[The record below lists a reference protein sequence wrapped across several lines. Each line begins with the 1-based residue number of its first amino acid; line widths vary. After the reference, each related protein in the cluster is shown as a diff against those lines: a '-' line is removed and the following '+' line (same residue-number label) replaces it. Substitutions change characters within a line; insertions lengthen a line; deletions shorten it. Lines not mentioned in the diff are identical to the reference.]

1 MTTAE
6 RLRGRP
12 PAHGQP
18 DWSALAARRA
28 ELGRAEK
35 VWRELLAPELARRD
49 SAHTRRLVRAVA
61 RMTLAGFV
69 SAMIL
74 ILAAAMVQRLSLQ
87 TFPLACLGGV
97 IAGGLLSASDWIAAF
112 ASRRCN
118 KELILGAA
126 AASFGFEFDS
136 LHEDLSGLTGPLAL
150 ARRLARFAARPQGG
164 MAQLLGHSPATPVP
178 PTPGFARLEAAG
190 LLPDHDRKLFEDLIT
205 GTRGEAQFSVVE
217 ARLDR
222 LGRRS
227 AQTVFQGLI
236 IHARYPRR
244 FSGRT
249 LITRQGGWKYRPSAR
264 SLEPVDLNSVELARS
279 FAIHASDQVE
289 ARALLT
295 PERMA
300 RLMALEARY
309 TEGRIRGV
317 FEDGH
322 MTLAV
327 EGHDRFE
334 AGTLFGPLVDP
345 RRFTQALEEIETICD
360 VVDAFVSRERP
371 RKIPA

>member
-1 MTTAE
+1 MTIAQ

-18 DWSALAARRA
+18 DWSTLAARRA
-28 ELGRAEK
+28 ERGRAER
-35 VWRELLAPELARRD
+35 VWRDFLAPELARREG
-49 SAHTRRLVRAVA
+49 AHTRRLVRAVR
-61 RMTLAGFV
+61 RMTLASLV

-74 ILAAAMVQRLSLQ
+74 ILAAAMFQRLSLQ

-112 ASRRCN
+112 ASRRRN

-150 ARRLARFAARPQGG
+150 ARRLARFSTRHHGG
-164 MAQLLGHSPATPVP
+164 LAELLGHSPATSVP
-178 PTPGFARLEAAG
+178 PTPGFASLETAG

-205 GTRGEAQFSVVE
+205 GARGEARFSVVE

-227 AQTVFQGLI
+227 PQTVFRGLI
-236 IHARYPRR
+236 IHVRYPRR

-249 LITRQGGWKYRPSAR
+249 LLARRGWWKYRPSTR

-289 ARALLT
+289 ARTLLT

-309 TEGRIRGV
+309 AEGRIRGV

-327 EGHDRFE
+327 EGHNRFE

-360 VVDAFVSRERP
+360 VVDAFVCREWP
-371 RKIPA
+371 HKIPA